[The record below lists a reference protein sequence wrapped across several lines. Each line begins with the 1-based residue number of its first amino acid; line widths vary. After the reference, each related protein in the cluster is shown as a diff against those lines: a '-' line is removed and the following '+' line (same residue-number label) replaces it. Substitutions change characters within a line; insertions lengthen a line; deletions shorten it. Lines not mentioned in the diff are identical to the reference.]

1 MGVAKTNICIS
12 GSGGGASGNVDL
24 PLNLKSFTA
33 ANGKNKV
40 TLAWD
45 FTNTNDLTG
54 VQIAYKTGAYPTS
67 PTDGNVVTV
76 TGSTTKTKE
85 ITGLTN
91 GTKYYFR
98 AYPYREVSGVK
109 YYQTYNANCKVTA
122 TPTEVTEGVIDKD
135 GSKFYVLPKGSW
147 ADYGVG
153 TSTETHP
160 MFKVGDKEL
169 DYVAIGIYEA
179 SVESDKAVSK
189 KGVAP
194 KASVTWD
201 QANTYCKNAGTG
213 WHNITRLEWASIA
226 NWCAKHG
233 ITPTGNISGSSVQ
246 ATGSGD
252 ATYTHNG
259 KTDGITDLCGN
270 VWEWNSGFRLVQG
283 ELQVISKTGVFD
295 NSAADSSLDQSA
307 SSPYWYAIDGKTGA
321 LIKPNGSGTTAN
333 SLKASAS
340 GWTMGTASA
349 YTKGSG
355 GFYPY
360 GCDSTICEKA
370 KNILIALGLL
380 KPSTL
385 TTDPGDYLYLGKST
399 EYLGYAGGNYSKGAN
414 AGVFAFYCFVDR
426 SYSSTNVG
434 FRPAFVEL

>member
-1 MGVAKTNICIS
+1 MGVAKTNICIR
-12 GSGGGASGNVDL
+12 GSGGGTSGNVDL

-40 TLAWD
+40 TLTWD

-54 VQIAYKTGAYPTS
+54 VQIAYKTGASPSS
-67 PTDGNVVTV
+67 PTDGNVITI

-91 GTKYYFR
+91 GTTYYFR
-98 AYPYREVSGVK
+98 AYPYREVGGVK
-109 YYQTYNANCKVTA
+109 YYQTYNANCKVTG
-122 TPTEVTEGVIDKD
+122 TPTEVTDGVIDKN
-135 GSKFYVLPKGSW
+135 GSKLYVLPKGSW

-160 MFKVGDKEL
+160 MFKVGGKEL
-169 DYVAIGIYEA
+169 DYVAIGVYEA

-189 KGVAP
+189 KGVTP
-194 KASVTWD
+194 QTSITWD
-201 QANTYCKNAGTG
+201 QANTYCKNTGRG
-213 WHNITRLEWASIA
+213 WHNITRLEWATIA
-226 NWCAKHG
+226 NWCAKKG
-233 ITPTGNISGSSVQ
+233 ITPNGNISGGSVK
-246 ATGSGD
+246 ATGSGG

-259 KTDGITDLCGN
+259 KADGITDLCGN
-270 VWEWNSGFRLVQG
+270 VWEWNSGFRLMQG

-307 SSPYWYAIDGKTGA
+307 SSPYWYAVDGKTGS

-333 SLKASAS
+333 SLKVGSS
-340 GWTMGTASA
+340 GWTMGTATSN
-349 YTKGSG
+349 TKGSS
-355 GFYPY
+355 GFYLY

-380 KPSTL
+380 KPMTL
-385 TTDPGDYLYLGKST
+385 TADPGDYLYLYKSA
-399 EYLGYAGGNYSKGAN
+399 EYLGFAGGVYGNGAG
-414 AGVFAFYCFVDR
+414 AGVFAFSCDSVR
-426 SYSSTNVG
+426 SDSYGSVG